1 MAIISFEQIWPSV
14 IAKFSLCNF
23 FYYTIIF
30 HRLVENFEIIATNL
44 VQQKNFTNIRVYKN
58 QSTFIAEKVNGNY
71 YRFCGN

>member
-30 HRLVENFEIIATNL
+30 HRLVESFEIIATNL
-44 VQQKNFTNIRVYKN
+44 VQQKTLQKLEYIKINPHLLLKR
-58 QSTFIAEKVNGNY
+58 
-71 YRFCGN
+71 